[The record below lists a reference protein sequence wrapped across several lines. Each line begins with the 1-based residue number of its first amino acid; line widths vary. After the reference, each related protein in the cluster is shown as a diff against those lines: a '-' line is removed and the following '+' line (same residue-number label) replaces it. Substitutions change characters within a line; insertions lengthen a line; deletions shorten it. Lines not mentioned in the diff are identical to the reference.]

1 MDRILEAISKN
12 LKPAKEVIATAVIE
26 KESELVYSTDTWEI
40 KNDVNHINQIWGK
53 EEYRELY
60 VSGESYS
67 ILQNTDELLVAVCFE
82 KGKHKKII
90 PKESIVGFKDDERKI
105 LTKISGNS
113 SLPLA
118 VANAARGLSDISN
131 RSPYIKSEEIFGKQK
146 DFDLSPKIMSDTS
159 RVLEKVGLNQFGISE
174 DEAKVYLALLR
185 KGESGENV
193 GNLDKELELK
203 RTHIYRIINRLV
215 EKNWVEE
222 LAKFPKGAQLY
233 SARPIDE
240 LLDRVIKEKEEEIKI
255 LKGFKLIIGESLE
268 NGWNVD
274 KLDLRDLKKSFDL
287 DIKEITGFEK
297 DNGIVIFEYDRLITD
312 EENLDRVKL
321 RLYSEKLKQE
331 IMENGIS
338 DLEKVDINEIKISN
352 YLGANIKIKFRENSK
367 TANNLGVNWIIVAK
381 LIAIPIDNKIYVI
394 WGSEQKFPYL
404 LNIIQKLK

>member
-1 MDRILEAISKN
+1 MEKILEAISRN

-26 KESELVYSTDTWEI
+26 NESELVYSTDTWEI
-40 KNDVNHINQIWGK
+40 KNDINHINQIWGQ
-53 EEYRELY
+53 EEYRELH

-67 ILQNTDELLVAVCFE
+67 ILQNTDELLVAVSFE
-82 KGKHKKII
+82 KGKRNKII
-90 PKESIVGFKDDERKI
+90 PKESIVGFKDDERKM

-118 VANAARGLSDISN
+118 VANAARGLSEISN
-131 RSPYIKSEEIFGKQK
+131 RSPYIKSEEISEKQK
-146 DFDLSPKIMSDTS
+146 FFDLSPKIMSDTS

-185 KGESGENV
+185 KGENGEKV

-240 LLDRVIKEKEEEIKI
+240 LLDRVIKEKEEEIKV
-255 LKGFKLIIGESLE
+255 LKGFKLILGENLE

-338 DLEKVDINEIKISN
+338 DLEKIDINEIKISN
-352 YLGANIKIKFRENSK
+352 YLGANIKITFRENSK
-367 TANNLGVNWIIVAK
+367 TANNLGVDWIIVAK
-381 LIAIPIDNKIYVI
+381 LVAIPIDNKIYVI